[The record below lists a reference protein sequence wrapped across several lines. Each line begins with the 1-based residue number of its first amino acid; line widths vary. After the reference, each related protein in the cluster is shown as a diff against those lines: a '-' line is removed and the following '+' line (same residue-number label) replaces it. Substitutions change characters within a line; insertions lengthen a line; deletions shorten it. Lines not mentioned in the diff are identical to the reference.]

1 MNSSHAPPAAAAER
15 GDAGARMTTPP
26 TVRALRGRIAT
37 AAWGAPALLAPFLE
51 AVSDPAH
58 AGAAPAAE
66 LWFGAH
72 AARPSPVAA
81 APAADGTAGWIAA
94 DRLPAAERPP
104 VLVKLL
110 AAGAPLSIQVHPD
123 DATAATR
130 APEDPV
136 GKPEL
141 LRALG
146 PMRILCGLR
155 PAAASRTLLSTL
167 APDAGPLLEALGHGD
182 EGLGEAVA
190 LALRADRTSR
200 AALLTAVED
209 GSRALLA
216 AAGATGPDGTGGGAG
231 AVDGDAAARRAAR
244 LALELLGRFPGDP
257 GVLVALL
264 LEDVDLAPGA
274 SVFVAP
280 GTPHAY
286 LSGLG
291 LEVMPPSDQVLR
303 GGLTV
308 KPIDVEGFLGV
319 LDAGRTGVPAT
330 GVLARRLDGA
340 GWRRH
345 VVPSDA
351 FVVDEADVDG
361 RPLAVDRTGSGAGV
375 LVCVAGAVHLR
386 AADGSVADLAAG
398 TAALLA
404 PGGAAVEVDGR
415 GAVVHATGRQPGAA

>member
-1 MNSSHAPPAAAAER
+1 MSSPHAPHAPV
-15 GDAGARMTTPP
+15 AGSTAPPPTAPP
-26 TVRALRGRIAT
+26 TVRMLRGRLAT
-37 AAWGAPALLAPFLE
+37 AAWGAPFLLAPFLD
-51 AVSDPAH
+51 AVDAVEDPAH
-58 AGAAPAAE
+58 ADGLPAAE

-72 AARPSPVAA
+72 AARPSPVATG
-81 APAADGTAGWIAA
+81 PAADGTAAWTSA
-94 DRLPAAERPP
+94 DRLPADERPP

-123 DATAATR
+123 DATAAAR
-130 APEDPV
+130 SPEGPV

-155 PAAASRTLLSTL
+155 PAAASRTLLSRL
-167 APDAGPLLEALGHGD
+167 APDAAPLLEALGHGD

-190 LALRADRTSR
+190 LALRADRTTR
-200 AALLTAVED
+200 AELLTAVED
-209 GSRALLA
+209 GARALLA
-216 AAGATGPDGTGGGAG
+216 ASDAAGPERAGEDGGTGT
-231 AVDGDAAARRAAR
+231 AAHRAAR
-244 LALELLGRFPGDP
+244 LALDLLDRFPGDP

-264 LEDVDLAPGA
+264 LEDVDLAPGT

-308 KPIDVEGFLGV
+308 KPIDVEGFLDV
-319 LDAGRTGVPAT
+319 LDAGRTGVPST
-330 GVLARRLDGA
+330 GVLARDLAGG

-345 VVPSDA
+345 VLPSDA
-351 FVVDEADVDG
+351 FVADEADVDG
-361 RPLAVDRTGSGAGV
+361 RPLAVERSGPGAGL
-375 LVCVAGAVHLR
+375 LVCVAGAVHVR
-386 AADGSVADLAAG
+386 AADGSVADLEAG

-415 GAVVHATGRQPGAA
+415 GAVIHATCGQPGAA